1 MKKEY
6 LILIALILLFSA
18 YLFLHKENRDHY
30 TLPEINKTDPSQWTG
45 LALEQKADS
54 LSFTRKDKQWVLT
67 DKAYPAD
74 QASVDGML
82 DALKTLKLSALVSE
96 KQDLKRYEL
105 DEESRII
112 IKALKGDDPVFEL
125 TLGKTAPTQNH
136 TFVMLKDDKNIYHA
150 DGNLKSHFDKTLEDF
165 RDKKVLE
172 FKEASLKRITLEKDG
187 KSKTLVLREEK
198 KEETEDKEKNTAAW
212 ASEDGTPIDHQAV
225 SALLS
230 TLSFLKCQQYP
241 DSFAKADLEKNKPL
255 CRIRL
260 ENEGGLELLL
270 FKRDQEEQ
278 VYGTSS
284 MNGYAFELSRF
295 SGKEILSNLDKLLG
309 IEKEAKKKE

>member
-30 TLPEINKTDPSQWTG
+30 TLPEIKKIDPSQLTS
-45 LALEQKADS
+45 LVLERKEGP
-54 LSFTRKDKQWVLT
+54 LRFTRKDKQWVLT
-67 DKAYPAD
+67 DKEYPAD

-82 DALKTLKLSALVSE
+82 DALKALKLSALVSE
-96 KQDLKRYEL
+96 KQDLTRYEL
-105 DEESRII
+105 DDDHRVLIKGLKGEES
-112 IKALKGDDPVFEL
+112 VFEF

-150 DGNLKSHFDKTLEDF
+150 AGNLKSHFDKTVEDF

-172 FKEASLKRITLEKDG
+172 FKEASLKRIILEKEG

-198 KEETEDKEKNTAAW
+198 KEEDKEKTAGTW

-225 SALLS
+225 SKLMS
-230 TLSFLKCQQYP
+230 TLSFLKCQDYP
-241 DSFAKADLEKNKPL
+241 DSPEKAELEKNKPL
-255 CRIRL
+255 CKILL
-260 ENEGGLELLL
+260 ENETGLELIL
-270 FKRDQEEQ
+270 FKGRGEDQ
-278 VYGTSS
+278 VLGTSS
-284 MNGYAFELSRF
+284 MNGYVFELSRF
-295 SGKEILSNLDKLLG
+295 SGKEILSDMDKLLG
-309 IEKEAKKKE
+309 IQKEAKKKE